1 MQTFYFKGK
10 HFFFSK
16 VISELVQSFLIL
28 NVDVYIV
35 ALFGAKKDLIYT
47 FFSECGIYLEAF
59 VTFHIAH
66 KNKITLRW
74 SIIFKRTKGS

>member
-16 VISELVQSFLIL
+16 VISELVQRFLTL

-47 FFSECGIYLEAF
+47 FFSGGGIYLEAF
-59 VTFHIAH
+59 VTFDIAH

-74 SIIFKRTKGS
+74 SIIFKRKKGS